1 MFRYLIAA
9 VLALVLGG
17 PALAVQKCDLKKPET
32 TPLSR
37 FKDNGDGTIT
47 DTKTGHTWMRCAIGM
62 HWDGKSCAGKT
73 LEYTFSEAL
82 EVVDEMNEKRANGRD
97 DWRLPTIEE
106 LQSIV
111 EPRCFSPAI
120 NLEVF
125 PYSPQS
131 GFWSSTEN
139 PGLLTSRVMLLHF
152 YNGNTYIANKN
163 QTWRIRLI
171 ADGK

>member
-1 MFRYLIAA
+1 MTFRYLLSAA
-9 VLALVLGG
+9 LLVAMAG
-17 PALAVQKCDLKKPET
+17 PVYAQKCDQNKAET

-47 DTKTGHTWMRCAIGM
+47 DTQTKHTWMRCAIGM
-62 HWDGKSCAGKT
+62 NWDGSSCAGKT
-73 LEYTFSEAL
+73 LEYNYAEAL
-82 EVVDEMNEKRANGRD
+82 TLVDEMNEKRANGRS

-111 EPRCFSPAI
+111 EKRCFSPAI
-120 NLEVF
+120 NLQVF

-131 GFWSSTEN
+131 GFWSSTPNE
-139 PGLLTSRVMLLHF
+139 GIQHTRVMLLHF
-152 YNGNTYIANKN
+152 YNGNAYIANKN

-171 ADGK
+171 ADK